1 MGWLGKLV
9 VVTLALVPTLAVA
22 HPRPPRLTARAAV
35 VMDARTGRVLWA
47 RNPDLKLPPASTT
60 KVMTALLA
68 LESGRLGN
76 VFTASR
82 SVSRVEPTK
91 LHLRPGQKLRL
102 EDLVYAT
109 LLNSANDA
117 AVVIAEG
124 LAGSVPRF
132 AARMNKRAR
141 DLGAKNTHFLNPH
154 GLPQTGHYST
164 ARDLAKIFRQALRKS
179 AFRRILKSD
188 RKIVRI
194 VGSKRAIQLKSHNR
208 LLHSPDTPA
217 IGKTGY
223 TRRAKRCFV
232 GAGRHG
238 DAEVIIVVLGAT
250 DLWAD
255 AKSLLR
261 FGFASLSAGAKGASA
276 SAAKSDRPQTEEG
289 GGALERPP
297 TYGITLSTA
306 MEIERAKRL
315 QHAVRRRGFDSFVEE
330 VKSGGERGRYQV
342 LVGYF
347 STRAQAE
354 KALRKLR
361 AEIPLPAKVVMAR
374 Q

>member
-1 MGWLGKLV
+1 
-9 VVTLALVPTLAVA
+9 
-22 HPRPPRLTARAAV
+22 
-35 VMDARTGRVLWA
+35 MDARTGRVLWA
-47 RNPDLKLPPASTT
+47 RNPDLKLAPASTT

-91 LHLRPGQKLRL
+91 LHLQPGQKLRL

-154 GLPQTGHYST
+154 GLPQAGHYST
-164 ARDLAKIFRQALRKS
+164 ARDLAKIFRQALRKW

-208 LLHSPDTPA
+208 LLHAPDTPA

-261 FGFASLSAGAKGASA
+261 FGFASLSAGTDGASA
-276 SAAKSDRPQTEEG
+276 SAAQSDGGKSEEG
-289 GGALERPP
+289 GGPLKRPP
-297 TYGITLSTA
+297 TYGIKLSA
-306 MEIERAKRL
+306 ALEMEQAKRL

-330 VKSGGERGRYQV
+330 VKGGAERGRYQV
-342 LVGYF
+342 VVGYF
-347 STRAQAE
+347 SSRAQAE
-354 KALRKLR
+354 KALRKLG
-361 AEIPLPAKVVMAR
+361 AEIHVPAKVVMAR

>member
-1 MGWLGKLV
+1 MGWSGRAIA
-9 VVTLALVPTLAVA
+9 VTLAIVPTLAVA
-22 HPRPPRLTARAAV
+22 HARPPRLTARAAI
-35 VMDARTGRVLWA
+35 VMEARTGRVLWA
-47 RNPDLKLPPASTT
+47 RNPDLKLAPASTT

-68 LESGRLGN
+68 LESGRMGN

-141 DLGAKNTHFLNPH
+141 DFGAKNTHFLNPH
-154 GLPQTGHYST
+154 GLPQAGHYST
-164 ARDLAKIFRQALRKS
+164 ARDLAKIFRQALREP
-179 AFRRILKSD
+179 AFRRILESD
-188 RKIVRI
+188 EKVVRI
-194 VGSKRAIQLKSHNR
+194 VGSKRAIKLTSHNR
-208 LLHSPDTPA
+208 LLHSPGTPA

-232 GAGRHG
+232 GAGRRG

-255 AKSLLR
+255 ANSLLR
-261 FGFASLSAGAKGASA
+261 FGFASLSASVKGAGG
-276 SAAKSDRPQTEEG
+276 SAASSDPGEMKRGIGPLDG
-289 GGALERPP
+289 SPA
-297 TYGITLSTA
+297 YGIRISTA
-306 MEIERAKRL
+306 MEMERAKRL

-330 VKSGGERGRYQV
+330 VKSGAERGRYQV
-342 LVGYF
+342 FVGYF
-347 STRAQAE
+347 SSRAQAE
-354 KALRKLR
+354 KALRKLGT
-361 AEIPLPAKVVMAR
+361 EIRLPAEVVMAR